1 MSLRINDE
9 ASTQAAI
16 NFHEWIGNGW
26 ANAAGLENREGNI
39 EHKHEPLN
47 LSVTERP

>member
-1 MSLRINDE
+1 MSLGINDE
-9 ASTQAAI
+9 APPKARSTST
-16 NFHEWIGNGW
+16 NGFGNGW